1 MKIAVMVE
9 EGVRRLRNYSR
20 GLDWE
25 RSRMCL
31 EKFARKLRRSG
42 YPHSFRHQVIK
53 SALDRWKRMCKEEDE
68 GVRPVHRPREFRR
81 EERKVAKIS
90 KKQNWHQGGSQLSA
104 PLILD
109 PVAGPLV
116 GQLQEECRKGED
128 KFGIRVVVATR
139 AGQSVRR
146 DAKVEPLRK
155 VGCDRQECFPCTGAV
170 KKKPDCERNSVGYRT
185 TCLTCQQEGS
195 SILMMESLEEIL
207 MPEEWSIFKV

>member
-1 MKIAVMVE
+1 
-9 EGVRRLRNYSR
+9 
-20 GLDWE
+20 
-25 RSRMCL
+25 MCL

-104 PLILD
+104 PLILE

-116 GQLQEECRKGED
+116 GQLQEECRKFED

-170 KKKPDCERNSVGYRT
+170 KKKPDCERNSVGYRI
-185 TCLTCQQEGS
+185 TCLTCQHGWRVWKKWICQRDGASARGENQKSEES
-195 SILMMESLEEIL
+195 SVETLYIGAWRERS
-207 MPEEWSIFKV
+207 